1 MIVNL
6 LTLIEENTDHI
17 YEDGYHFR
25 DYLINKGIFERLSFY
40 QALEEF
46 EVFCMEERLDV
57 GNCMPSI
64 QELYDPES
72 AGIEQTTQGKTNE
85 FFKDQ
90 NNNRF

>member
-46 EVFCMEERLDV
+46 EVFCM
-57 GNCMPSI
+57 
-64 QELYDPES
+64 
-72 AGIEQTTQGKTNE
+72 
-85 FFKDQ
+85 
-90 NNNRF
+90 